1 MRGMDAGH
9 LREVLCAVM
18 KLEEI
23 HQLLKDYKDVGGSK
37 KFFSQLRYPTLPEPI
52 PCEEANQLPEN
63 AQRLIHNFYLVAQC
77 GPASD
82 TPTSSQFRIYHV
94 ELNTDAL
101 RRTDFRKVLEPFYR
115 PYPQG
120 NNLFVFS
127 LARKPYREIAF
138 VSLQRL
144 PVKREEMQH
153 KLKVTIRLRTLR
165 IMREEPYHTDLEILK
180 EIANPPDDPL
190 SIWAKHE
197 SAFNVERV
205 TKKFF
210 EEYRSAL
217 YRMMEELETSEPEP
231 KQPEG
236 RRAHRFAFSQL
247 LLNRLMVCYFL
258 ARKGW
263 MKDNTGN
270 PVRRYFRWLWN
281 RYKEEKQRDPEVSF
295 YDWLRVLFGDAFNNQ
310 HGRILSASLP
320 QDICA
325 SFQTMPY
332 LNGGLF
338 AVLEPDTYGYR
349 VPDDVFSSLLFGE
362 DPDREPKLLERY
374 NFTVD
379 ESRPYDEEMAVDP
392 EMLGKVYE
400 SLIAE
405 EERGKAG
412 IFYTPRLEVDM
423 MCRLSIVEYL
433 HQRWN
438 FDRKRLFH
446 FVFSP
451 YDLFVFS
458 RYDPARLQPFS
469 DAEKRALERALKEC
483 KVVDPAVGS
492 GSFLVG
498 MLNVLCELLDALAES
513 LKCKRYNRF
522 ELKRKLI
529 LNNLYGVDVK
539 DWAVRACEL
548 RLFLSL
554 LVDVPDEA
562 VVKAKE
568 KAEPILP
575 NLDFRVRVGDS
586 IVQEVPQ
593 IPFPIILR
601 KQAAARLPVHAEL
614 KKLVEEQKALE
625 KIPPLQLAKK
635 EQEILQK
642 ERKIVAQLLESALK
656 QVEGEKEQTLR
667 KLLSASARQRQTL
680 QYRLA
685 DLEQLAQQM
694 QNQRKKLHKGEPIP
708 LFLWEVAFPEV
719 FLNSNGNEQGFD
731 IVIMNPPYVRQ
742 EKIKPP
748 TPLSPTDYKE
758 AIKRNIEALW
768 GNTVEVPGRAD
779 LYVPFFF
786 VGTALL
792 KPKGVLCLVTSNAW
806 LDVDY
811 GKAVQK
817 FLLSSS
823 RWIMTIDNLAKRTF
837 AQSDINTV
845 ITLAVRASEGEDVW
859 DNEVRFVAFRIPFDD
874 LSPELF
880 AVAFE
885 EIFEAKERT
894 QKTDYRVTPKT
905 QRELYLEGVEEPEEG
920 EQDQRTMEGVGDLSQ
935 LKYVG
940 NKIGGKYLRA
950 PDIFFTILE
959 KGKGKL
965 VRLGDIAEVRRGITT
980 GANEFF
986 YLEPVGMTVAEV
998 AKLSQRNPKAPVK
1011 VKNGAGWEGEIE
1023 AAFLKP
1029 ILFSLKEA
1037 PFICPHPE
1045 RFKYCAFV
1053 CYFSEIELLYKK
1065 YTYALAYIQWGAKY
1079 QVKLKHGGKCLL
1091 PKVPSL
1097 HNRDIWYALP
1107 KQQQPDFIS
1116 NRFIGERFVFLGSGD
1131 FLVGDVFFVGHLK
1144 QSYYILPIVV
1154 ALLNSTL
1161 TALVADIFARKT
1173 YGIGVAYLY
1182 GPEINSLL
1190 ILDPTIFL
1198 LSQQSRL
1205 LSAFE
1210 QMAQREVK
1218 SIFEELGFVLC
1229 RQRGCKHPEHP
1240 YEDVNPEALTLEQVQ
1255 KASPDRFELDSV
1267 VFDVLGLTDEER
1279 LQVYQAVAEL
1289 VKMRLVRARS
1299 VEH

>member
-1 MRGMDAGH
+1 
-9 LREVLCAVM
+9 
-18 KLEEI
+18 
-23 HQLLKDYKDVGGSK
+23 
-37 KFFSQLRYPTLPEPI
+37 
-52 PCEEANQLPEN
+52 
-63 AQRLIHNFYLVAQC
+63 
-77 GPASD
+77 
-82 TPTSSQFRIYHV
+82 
-94 ELNTDAL
+94 
-101 RRTDFRKVLEPFYR
+101 
-115 PYPQG
+115 
-120 NNLFVFS
+120 
-127 LARKPYREIAF
+127 
-138 VSLQRL
+138 
-144 PVKREEMQH
+144 
-153 KLKVTIRLRTLR
+153 
-165 IMREEPYHTDLEILK
+165 
-180 EIANPPDDPL
+180 
-190 SIWAKHE
+190 
-197 SAFNVERV
+197 
-205 TKKFF
+205 
-210 EEYRSAL
+210 
-217 YRMMEELETSEPEP
+217 
-231 KQPEG
+231 
-236 RRAHRFAFSQL
+236 
-247 LLNRLMVCYFL
+247 
-258 ARKGW
+258 
-263 MKDNTGN
+263 
-270 PVRRYFRWLWN
+270 
-281 RYKEEKQRDPEVSF
+281 
-295 YDWLRVLFGDAFNNQ
+295 
-310 HGRILSASLP
+310 
-320 QDICA
+320 
-325 SFQTMPY
+325 MPY

-338 AVLEPDTYGYR
+338 LPSEPDEYGYK
-349 VPDDVFSSLLFGE
+349 VPDKVFSDLLFGA
-362 DPDREPKLLERY
+362 DPDWGEPKLLERY

-379 ESRPYDEEMAVDP
+379 ESRPYDEEVAVDP

-412 IFYTPRLEVDM
+412 IFYTPRLEVDL

-433 HQRWN
+433 HQQWS
-438 FDRKRLFH
+438 FDRKKVLE

-451 YDLFVFS
+451 YEPATLLHFS
-458 RYDPARLQPFS
+458 ET
-469 DAEKRALERALKEC
+469 EKRAMEEALKKC
-483 KVVDPAVGS
+483 KVIDPAVGS

-513 LKCKRYNRF
+513 LGRKSYNRF

-614 KKLVEEQKALE
+614 KKLVEEKKALE

-667 KLLSASARQRQTL
+667 KLLSASARQQQTL
-680 QYRLA
+680 QFRLA
-685 DLEQLAQQM
+685 DLEQLAQQI

-708 LFLWEVAFPEV
+708 LFIWEVAFPEV

-742 EKIKPP
+742 ERIAPP
-748 TPLSPTDYKE
+748 TPLSPTDYKK

-817 FLLSSS
+817 FLLSKT

-845 ITLAVRASEGEDVW
+845 ITLAVRASEGENVW

-920 EQDQRTMEGVGDLSQ
+920 EQAQRTIEGVGDLSQ

-986 YLEPVGMTVAEV
+986 YLEPVEMTVAEV
-998 AKLSQRNPKAPVK
+998 AKLAQRNPKAPVK

-1023 AAFLKP
+1023 AAWLKP
-1029 ILFSLKEA
+1029 VIKSPKEITRLVIRLDDLHYLIFMPPDDVRRA
-1037 PFICPHPE
+1037 KNATDYAAQNYPL
-1045 RFKYCAFV
+1045 A
-1053 CYFSEIELLYKK
+1053 YK
-1065 YTYALAYIQWGAKY
+1065 YIQWGEKKGYHKRPTCAGREFWWDVGERN
-1079 QVKLKHGGKCLL
+1079 QFDFIILRFRHERNWT
-1091 PKVPSL
+1091 PINTDPSL
-1097 HNRDIWYALP
+1097 LAGDIMFVGSWVGREMVSVNNALVNCTLFV
-1107 KQQQPDFIS
+1107 FIS
-1116 NRFIGERFVFLGSGD
+1116 ELYGRVNLGEG
-1131 FLVGDVFFVGHLK
+1131 
-1144 QSYYILPIVV
+1144 
-1154 ALLNSTL
+1154 LLT
-1161 TALVADIFARKT
+1161 T
-1173 YGIGVAYLY
+1173 Y
-1182 GPEINSLL
+1182 GPEIVDFLNISPSA
-1190 ILDPTIFL
+1190 LDAKAL
-1198 LSQQSRL
+1198 KSL
-1205 LSAFE
+1205 LSAFN
-1210 QMAQREVK
+1210 QMTQRSIR
-1218 SIFEELGFVLC
+1218 SIFEELGFQLC
-1229 RQRGCKHPEHP
+1229 QQRSCEHLEHP
-1240 YEDVNPEALTLEQVQ
+1240 YECVNPEALTLEQVQ

-1267 VFDVLGLTDEER
+1267 VFDVLGLTEEER

>member
-1 MRGMDAGH
+1 MQ
-9 LREVLCAVM
+9 LQ
-18 KLEEI
+18 EI
-23 HQLLKDYKDVGGSK
+23 HQALKNYIDVGGAK
-37 KFFSQLRYPTLPEPI
+37 QFFACLRYPTLSEPL
-52 PCEEANQLPEN
+52 PFREADKLPRS
-63 AQRLIHNFYLVAQC
+63 AQDLIHSFHIVSECKTPQLFEA
-77 GPASD
+77 
-82 TPTSSQFRIYHV
+82 PTSSQFRIYHV
-94 ELNTDAL
+94 ELKTSTL
-101 RRTDFRKVLEPFYR
+101 RRTDFRRIIEPFYR
-115 PYPQG
+115 RFPQG
-120 NNLFVFS
+120 NNLFVFT
-127 LARKPYREIAF
+127 LAQTPYKEIAF
-138 VSLQRL
+138 VSPQRL
-144 PVKREEMQH
+144 SIPKGREEDGW
-153 KLKVTIRLRTLR
+153 KVTVRLRTLR
-165 IMREEPYHTDLEILK
+165 VMREEPYHTDLEVLS
-180 EIANPPDDPL
+180 EIAITKPEE
-190 SIWAKHE
+190 IWEKHLI
-197 SAFNVERV
+197 AFNIEKV
-205 TKKFF
+205 TKQFF
-210 EEYRSAL
+210 RDYRDAL
-217 YRMMEELETSEPEP
+217 YKMIDGLQCNQPEP
-231 KQPEG
+231 KDQKTQIKA
-236 RRAHRFAFSQL
+236 RRFAFAQL
-247 LLNRLMVCYFL
+247 FLNRLMVCYFL

-263 MKDNTGN
+263 MRDDMGK
-270 PVRRYFRWLWN
+270 PVRRYFRWLWK
-281 RYKEEKQRDPEVSF
+281 RYREEQERQHNPQVSF
-295 YDWLRVLFGDAFNNQ
+295 YDWLQVLFKDAFNNRQ
-310 HGRILSASLP
+310 PKAQSAQFLP
-320 QDICA
+320 KDVQR
-325 SFQTMPY
+325 SFVQMPY

-338 AVLEPDTYGYR
+338 LPSEPDEYGYK
-349 VPDDVFSSLLFGE
+349 VPDEVFSDLLFGA
-362 DPDREPKLLERY
+362 DPDWGEPKLLERY

-405 EERGKAG
+405 EERGEAG

-451 YDLFVFS
+451 YD
-458 RYDPARLQPFS
+458 PATLQPFS

-513 LKCKRYNRF
+513 LERKRYNRF
-522 ELKRKLI
+522 ELKRQLI

-614 KKLVEEQKALE
+614 KKLVEEKKALE

-667 KLLSASARQRQTL
+667 KLLSASARQQQTL
-680 QYRLA
+680 QFRLA
-685 DLEQLAQQM
+685 DLEQLAQQI

-742 EKIKPP
+742 ERIAPP
-748 TPLSPTDYKE
+748 TPLSPTDYKK

-768 GNTVEVPGRAD
+768 DNTVEVPGRAD

-817 FLLSSS
+817 FLLSKT

-845 ITLAVRASEGEDVW
+845 ITLAVRASEGENVW

-894 QKTDYRVTPKT
+894 QKPDYRVTPKT

-920 EQDQRTMEGVGDLSQ
+920 EQAQRTMEGVGDLSQ

-998 AKLSQRNPKAPVK
+998 AKLAQRNPKAPVK

-1037 PFICPHPE
+1037 PFIRPHPE

-1053 CYFSEIELLYKK
+1053 CYFSEIELSYKK
-1065 YTYALAYIQWGAKY
+1065 YTYALAYIHWGAKY

-1097 HNRDIWYALP
+1097 RNRDIWYTLP

-1116 NRFIGERFVFLGSGD
+1116 NRFIGERFIFLESGD
-1131 FLVGDVFFVGHLK
+1131 FLVCDVFFVGYLK
-1144 QSYYILPIVV
+1144 QSYHTRPIVV

-1161 TALVADIFARKT
+1161 TALVADILARKT

-1190 ILDPTIFL
+1190 ILNPTIFL
-1198 LSQQSRL
+1198 PSQQNRL

-1229 RQRGCKHPEHP
+1229 RQRGCNHPEHP
-1240 YEDVNPEALTLEQVQ
+1240 YEHVNPEELTLEQVQ

-1289 VKMRLVRARS
+1289 VKMRLVKARS
-1299 VEH
+1299 VDRGD

>member
-1 MRGMDAGH
+1 MR
-9 LREVLCAVM
+9 
-18 KLEEI
+18 LEDI
-23 HQLLKDYKDVGGSK
+23 RNALLSYEDIEGAKD
-37 KFFSQLRYPTLPEPI
+37 FFSQLGYPTLSRPLPFS
-52 PCEEANQLPEN
+52 EADRLP
-63 AQRLIHNFYLVAQC
+63 QSTQKLIKGFYLIADC
-77 GPASD
+77 KRLDSLTPA
-82 TPTSSQFRIYHV
+82 QFRIYHV
-94 ELNTDAL
+94 ELNADTL

-115 PYPQG
+115 HFPAG
-120 NNLFVFS
+120 NNLFVFT
-127 LARKPYREIAF
+127 LPFKPYRELAF
-138 VSLQRL
+138 VSPQRI
-144 PVKREEMQH
+144 PISREELQVE
-153 KLKVTIRLRTLR
+153 LKVTLRLRTLR
-165 IMREEPYHTDLEILK
+165 VAREEPYRTDLEILE

-190 SIWAKHE
+190 LIWAKHE

-210 EEYRSAL
+210 EEYRSTL
-217 YRMMEELETSEPEP
+217 YCLMGMLKTSKPEPE
-231 KQPEG
+231 QPEE
-236 RRAHRFAFSQL
+236 RHAHRFAFSQL

-270 PVRRYFRWLWN
+270 SLRRYFRWLWK
-281 RYKEEKQRDPEVSF
+281 RYNEEKQRYPQASF
-295 YDWLRVLFGDAFNNQ
+295 YDWLQVLFGDAFNNQ
-310 HGRILSASLP
+310 HGRVLSAPLP
-320 QDICA
+320 HDIRA
-325 SFQTMPY
+325 SFQAMPY

-338 AVLEPDTYGYR
+338 AVLEPDTYGYY
-349 VPDDVFSSLLFGE
+349 VPDEVFSLLLFGD
-362 DPDREPKLLERY
+362 DPDRDPKLLERY

-405 EERGKAG
+405 EERGEAG
-412 IFYTPRLEVDM
+412 IFYTPRLEVDL

-451 YDLFVFS
+451 YD
-458 RYDPARLQPFS
+458 PATLQPFS
-469 DAEKRALERALKEC
+469 DAEKKALERALKEC

-513 LKCKRYNRF
+513 LERKRYNRF
-522 ELKRKLI
+522 ELKRQLI

-601 KQAAARLPVHAEL
+601 KQTTARFPVHAEL
-614 KKLVEEQKALE
+614 KNLVEEKKALE
-625 KIPPLQLAKK
+625 KAPPLQLAQK

-667 KLLSASARQRQTL
+667 KLLSAGARQRQTL
-680 QYRLA
+680 QCRLA
-685 DLEQLAQQM
+685 DLEQLAQQI
-694 QNQRKKLHKGEPIP
+694 QNQQEKLHKGEPIP
-708 LFLWEVAFPEV
+708 LFIWEVAFPEI

-742 EKIKPP
+742 ERIAPP
-748 TPLSPTDYKE
+748 TPLSPQDYKK
-758 AIKRNIEALW
+758 AIARNIDALW
-768 GNTVEVPGRAD
+768 ALSWNPDPKQLIKDNTVEVPGRAD

-817 FLLSSS
+817 FLLCKA

-845 ITLAVRASEGEDVW
+845 ITLAVRASEGENVW
-859 DNEVRFVAFRIPFDD
+859 DSEVRFVAFRIPFDD

-880 AVAFE
+880 AVAFD

-894 QKTDYRVTPKT
+894 QKPDYRVTPKT

-920 EQDQRTMEGVGDLSQ
+920 ERAQQAIEGVGDLSQ

-950 PDIFFTILE
+950 PDIFFTISE

-965 VRLGDIAEVRRGITT
+965 VRLGDIAEVETYLNT
-980 GANEFF
+980 GGADGFF
-986 YLEPVGMTVAEV
+986 IVEDAGGDDKIKLIRNRSKEGGGRVFELE
-998 AKLSQRNPKAPVK
+998 AKFVR
-1011 VKNGAGWEGEIE
+1011 
-1023 AAFLKP
+1023 
-1029 ILFSLKEA
+1029 
-1037 PFICPHPE
+1037 PFIKSPDEVNRLIISPSNARWLLVVLPSDEQQLTE
-1045 RFKYCAFV
+1045 RARKYLAWGESVGFHQRSGCKNRRPWWKLPPQATRPGRLIWNRVHNDRHIVAFNPNQV
-1053 CYFSEIELLYKK
+1053 AYTNFYAIWTSYDEEL
-1065 YTYALAYIQWGAKY
+1065 
-1079 QVKLKHGGKCLL
+1079 
-1091 PKVPSL
+1091 
-1097 HNRDIWYALP
+1097 
-1107 KQQQPDFIS
+1107 
-1116 NRFIGERFVFLGSGD
+1116 
-1131 FLVGDVFFVGHLK
+1131 
-1144 QSYYILPIVV
+1144 V
-1154 ALLNSTL
+1154 AAMLNSTL
-1161 TALVADIFARKT
+1161 FVLIRELMGRVNFGGGALKTEGVDIAKFPA
-1173 YGIGVAYLY
+1173 
-1182 GPEINSLL
+1182 
-1190 ILDPTIFL
+1190 
-1198 LSQQSRL
+1198 LSIHSVTTHASRL
-1205 LSAFE
+1205 LCAFKR
-1210 QMAQREVK
+1210 MLQREVR
-1218 SIFEELGFVLC
+1218 SIFEELGFILC
-1229 RQRGCKHPEHP
+1229 RRARHCDHPEHP
-1240 YEDVNPEALTLEQVQ
+1240 YEYVNPEELTLEQVQ
-1255 KASPDRFELDSV
+1255 EASPDRFELDSV

-1299 VEH
+1299 VKDC